1 MNEDAARLLSKLR
14 GFVESCTPEE
24 KALMAVLLAPGLN
37 ELADAAG
44 DDVQGYA
51 MTGLSS
57 PSLADALAA
66 AFQHRHGG
74 YSD

>member
-1 MNEDAARLLSKLR
+1 MNEDAARLLTKLR
-14 GFVESCTPEE
+14 TFVESCTPEE
-24 KALMAVLLAPGLN
+24 RALMAVLLAPGLN

-44 DDVQGYA
+44 DDVHGYA

-57 PSLADALAA
+57 PGLADALANA
-66 AFQHRHGG
+66 LQHR